1 MPFDAAVTGE
11 TELRRL
17 YRKPH
22 PVVLRKA
29 IDHLDEGARGFIAR
43 SPFVVVAT
51 AGAQGADASPRGG
64 APGFVHV
71 LDDHR
76 LAFADL
82 AGNNRLDT
90 YRNLLDRPSV
100 GLLFLVP
107 GVGETL
113 RVNGRAT
120 LTTDAEVLAA
130 VAIDGRPPRVAIGVD
145 VEACFIHC
153 AKAFRRSGLWD
164 PDTWPVPED
173 RPSAACIL
181 NDHLGLGLDPSVIEA
196 DLEAGYV
203 ATMWEPGGT
212 GGAAGE
218 GSAAQPS

>member
-1 MPFDAAVTGE
+1 MPFDAVVTDE

-17 YRKPH
+17 YREPH
-22 PVVLRKA
+22 PIVVRKA

-51 AGAQGADASPRGG
+51 AGARGADASPRGG
-64 APGFVHV
+64 APGFAHV

-82 AGNNRLDT
+82 AGNHRLDT
-90 YRNLLDRPSV
+90 YRNLLDQPAM

-120 LTTDAEVLAA
+120 LTTDPAVLAA
-130 VAIDGRPPRVAIGVD
+130 VAVEGRPPRVAIGVD

-164 PDTWPVPED
+164 PPPGR
-173 RPSAACIL
+173 RPKTARPRRAS
-181 NDHLGLGLDPSVIEA
+181 S
-196 DLEAGYV
+196 
-203 ATMWEPGGT
+203 TT
-212 GGAAGE
+212 TSSS
-218 GSAAQPS
+218 GSTRR